1 MNRGTGN
8 REQGTGGDAP
18 SVPALFLV
26 TRSLFP
32 LLVLLACAAPPPDGP
47 TTRVTIPPGSSFSA
61 VTDTLE
67 ASGVL
72 TSPRWFRLLARL
84 RGLDRRV
91 QAGIFDLPA
100 HTDSWHLLSAL
111 KAGRVA
117 TVKFTVPEG
126 LSLLQLT
133 DLVQQRLEL
142 APVDFLAAA
151 RDTATRRRED
161 VTATSLEGMLL
172 PETYHLPLPLSAPA
186 LVDAMLR
193 EFNRRWLPAWSR
205 RLDSL
210 GMTRLELLTLASIVE
225 GEAVHDDER
234 AVISGVYTNRLHR
247 GMLLQA
253 DPTVQYAIERATGER
268 KTRLYFKDY
277 EFRSPYNT
285 YLHPGLPPGPV
296 NSPGIRSIEAALY
309 PEQVPWIYFVALP
322 DGHHR
327 FSRTLQEHTRA
338 IGEIRR
344 HRSLVR

>member
-1 MNRGTGN
+1 MTAGTGN
-8 REQGTGGDAP
+8 RERGTGRTGVQSGSP
-18 SVPALFLV
+18 FPVPGFP
-26 TRSLFP
+26 FP
-32 LLVLLACAAPPPDGP
+32 LLLLLACAAPPPDGP
-47 TTRVTIPPGSSFSA
+47 TTRVTIPSGSSFSA
-61 VTDTLE
+61 VTDSLE
-67 ASGVL
+67 ARGVL
-72 TSPRWFRLLARL
+72 TSPRWFRFLARL
-84 RGLDRRV
+84 RGIDRRV

-133 DLVQQRLEL
+133 DLVQQRLEI
-142 APVDFLAAA
+142 APVEFLAAA
-151 RDTATRRRED
+151 RDSALRRREGIA
-161 VTATSLEGMLL
+161 ATSLEGMLL
-172 PETYHLPLPLSAPA
+172 PETYVLPLPVTAPA
-186 LVDAMLR
+186 LVEAMLT
-193 EFNRRWLPAWSR
+193 EFDRRWLPAWSR

-210 GMTRLELLTLASIVE
+210 GMTRQQLLTLASIVE

-234 AVISGVYTNRLHR
+234 ATISGVYTNRLRR

-253 DPTVQYAIERATGER
+253 DPTVQYAIEQAKGER
-268 KTRLYFKDY
+268 KPRLYFKDY

-296 NSPGIRSIEAALY
+296 NSPGIKSIEAALY
-309 PEQVPWIYFVALP
+309 PEQVPWLYFVALP

-344 HRSLVR
+344 ARSLAR